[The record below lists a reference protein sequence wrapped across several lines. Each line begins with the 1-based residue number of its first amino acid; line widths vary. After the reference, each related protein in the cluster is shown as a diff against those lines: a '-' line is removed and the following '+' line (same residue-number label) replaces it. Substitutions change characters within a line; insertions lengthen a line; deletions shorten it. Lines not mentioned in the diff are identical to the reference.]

1 VQGAARVP
9 SAGEVRQAL
18 ERVYAREELAPPP
31 AEVPSF
37 VQRVQELWTWAG
49 EVARGWLRS
58 LAVMHG
64 ENPVLFWVLMGWMVV
79 TLVAI
84 LVHIAYTAVAAWRVR
99 DRGGAPRPTAAAAA
113 APPPPDTAEAWD
125 AEARRAAAEGRLRD
139 AAVAL
144 YQAVVL
150 RLDARGVVRREQA
163 KTPGEY
169 RREARRD
176 PVAGPA
182 FTAFL
187 RQFEPVAFG
196 GRPIDGAGYE
206 RLRGAAAEAAGHG

>member
-1 VQGAARVP
+1 MQARIP
-9 SAGEVRQAL
+9 AAGEVRQAL
-18 ERVYAREELAPPP
+18 DRVYAREELAPPP
-31 AEVPSF
+31 AEIPTLL
-37 VQRVQELWTWAG
+37 QRLREAWEWAASTWD
-49 EVARGWLRS
+49 GWIRS
-58 LAVMHG
+58 LLGMHDSA
-64 ENPVLFWVLMGWMVV
+64 PVLFWVVVGWMVV
-79 TLVAI
+79 TLVAV
-84 LVHIAYTAVAAWRVR
+84 LVHLAYTAVAAWRGR
-99 DRGGAPRPTAAAAA
+99 QRGPRKVASAKGAAAGAPV
-113 APPPPDTAEAWD
+113 PDTPEAWD

-150 RLDARGVVRREQA
+150 RLDARGVVRRESA

-187 RQFEPVAFG
+187 RLFEPVAFG
-196 GRPIDGAGYE
+196 GRPLDPAGYE
-206 RLRGAAAEAAGHG
+206 RLRGAASEAAGG